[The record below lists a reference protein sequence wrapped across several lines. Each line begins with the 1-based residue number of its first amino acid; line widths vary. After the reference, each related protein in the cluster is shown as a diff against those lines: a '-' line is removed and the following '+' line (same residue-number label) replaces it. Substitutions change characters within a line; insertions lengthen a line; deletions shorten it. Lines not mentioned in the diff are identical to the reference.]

1 MVSLI
6 QLNALFEAGTPEQ
19 WSAQLFAISSEY
31 GFDHVLFGL
40 APAKQIAL
48 DSALIVSNYP
58 SQWRSRYDAEYLYQ
72 IDPTVSHCMRSA
84 VPVIWSPGLF
94 KGAAQ
99 QAFYEEARQYGLR
112 HGMSFPIHGSNG
124 EFGMLSFVIHDA
136 EQKTGMLTT
145 CEILS
150 DMALIRD
157 YAFESSIRFL
167 PKKSNK
173 KGLSPKLTSRELECL
188 KWTTEGKT
196 SWETSIILGCSEST
210 VNFHIS
216 NIKEKFGV
224 HTRQQAA
231 VKAISLGLV
240 TPG

>member
-1 MVSLI
+1 MVSLT
-6 QLNALFEAGTPEQ
+6 QLNALFEADTSEK
-19 WSAQLFAISSEY
+19 WSAQLFAIISEY
-31 GFDHVLFGL
+31 DFDHVLFGL
-40 APAKQIAL
+40 APAKQITL
-48 DSALIVSNYP
+48 DSSLIVSNYP
-58 SQWRSRYDAEYLYQ
+58 SQWRSRYDAEYLHQ
-72 IDPTVSHCMRSA
+72 IDPTVSHCLRSS

-94 KGAAQ
+94 KNAAQ
-99 QAFYEEARQYGLR
+99 QAFYEEARKYGLR
-112 HGMSFPIHGSNG
+112 HGLSFPIHGSKG
-124 EFGMLSFVIHDA
+124 EFGMLSFVNHDA
-136 EQKTGMLTT
+136 EQKTGMLTKP
-145 CEILS
+145 EILS

-167 PKKSNK
+167 PKKNNK
-173 KGLSPKLTSRELECL
+173 KGLFPKLTSRELECL

-196 SWETSIILGCSEST
+196 SWETSVILGCSEST